1 MKSTATAKSDKPA
14 KPYPDFPLF
23 PHATRRWAKKIR
35 GKLVYFGPWS
45 DPDAAL
51 KKYVDERD
59 ALHAGRKP
67 RQESTGVTVRDVVNH
82 FLETKESLKDNGEIT
97 PQTYQDYYSTAE
109 YVVTKLGKERLADDI
124 EGDDFAKLRRDL
136 AKTLGPVALGNE
148 IQRIRILF
156 KHAYDAALIDKP
168 MRYGPEFKRPSKK
181 VLRIHRAT
189 KGPRM
194 FEAAE
199 LKRLIDGAGVPLK
212 AMLLLG
218 INCGLGNH
226 DCGMLPLKA
235 VDLKGAWLAYPRP
248 KTGIN
253 RRCPL
258 WPETIEALQKAIA
271 ARPKTKT
278 ADTAG
283 LLFLTKYGQPWAKS
297 TSDNPIA
304 KEMRKLLDELK
315 LHRPGLGFYTL
326 RHVFETIGGETRDQP
341 AVDLIMGHAKDDMA
355 SHYRER
361 ISDER
366 LQAVTAYV
374 HAWLFPPK
382 TKATK
387 TTKTKAI
394 RKPK

>member
-1 MKSTATAKSDKPA
+1 MKSTATVSAGKPA
-14 KPYPDFPLF
+14 KPYEGFPLF

-45 DPDAAL
+45 DPDGAL
-51 KKYVDERD
+51 KKYLDERD

-82 FLETKESLKDNGEIT
+82 FLETKENLKDNGEIT
-97 PQTYQDYYSTAE
+97 AQTYADYYSTAE
-109 YVVTKLGKERLADDI
+109 YVVTKLGRERLADDI
-124 EGDDFAKLRRDL
+124 TGDDFAKLRRDL

-156 KHAYDAALIDKP
+156 KHAYDAALIDRP
-168 MRYGPEFKRPSKK
+168 IRYGPEFKRPSKK
-181 VLRIHRAT
+181 VLRLHRAA

-194 FEAAE
+194 FEAVE

-235 VDLKGAWLAYPRP
+235 ADMKGVWLTYPRP
-248 KTGIN
+248 KTGIG

-258 WPETIEALQKAIA
+258 WPETIKALQAAIA
-271 ARPKTKT
+271 ARPKTK
-278 ADTAG
+278 DPETAG
-283 LLFLTKYGQPWAKS
+283 LLFLTKYGQAWAKS

-304 KEMRKLLDELK
+304 KETRKLLDELK

-326 RHVFETIGGETRDQP
+326 RHVFDTIGGETRDQP
-341 AVDLIMGHAKDDMA
+341 AVDLIMGHARNDMA
-355 SHYRER
+355 SAYRER

-366 LQAVTAYV
+366 LKAVTDYV
-374 HAWLFPPK
+374 HGWLFPK
-382 TKATK
+382 STKSTKAK
-387 TTKTKAI
+387 TTKPLKA
-394 RKPK
+394 R